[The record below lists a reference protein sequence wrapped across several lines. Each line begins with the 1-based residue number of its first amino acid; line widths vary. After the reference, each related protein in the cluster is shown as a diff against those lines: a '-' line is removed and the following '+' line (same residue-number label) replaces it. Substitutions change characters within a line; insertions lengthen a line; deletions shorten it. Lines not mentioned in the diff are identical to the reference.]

1 MLTMI
6 MITDTIALI
15 VVVSFCLHHQ
25 SSHAI
30 IFPSSFIY
38 LNRSFV
44 KFSIFC
50 KTGPEKTQKET
61 MTLVIYCVAQISC
74 ES

>member
-1 MLTMI
+1 VLTMI

-30 IFPSSFIY
+30 ISIF

-50 KTGPEKTQKET
+50 KTGPEKNPEET